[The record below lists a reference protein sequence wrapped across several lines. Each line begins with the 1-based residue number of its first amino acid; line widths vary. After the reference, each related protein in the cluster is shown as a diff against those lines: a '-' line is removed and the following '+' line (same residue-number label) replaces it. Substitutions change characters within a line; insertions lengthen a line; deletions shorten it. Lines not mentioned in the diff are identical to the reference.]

1 MNKQSINQSTMLDT
15 AGPRLFYSR
24 EKEKEK
30 EEVFFPDKI
39 TRFRVEGRKVSGCPP
54 PTIYQI
60 FFTVSLLADY
70 SGG

>member
-39 TRFRVEGRKVSGCPP
+39 TRFRV
-54 PTIYQI
+54 
-60 FFTVSLLADY
+60 
-70 SGG
+70 